1 MDKPPTQGNF
11 CDKHVKVQKPVTVE
25 EYNWHMSY
33 TDKKERIAKSYSINQ
48 KTSVWIKKLSFY

>member
-1 MDKPPTQGNF
+1 MHKPLAQGNF

-33 TDKKERIAKSYSINQ
+33 TDKEESDI
-48 KTSVWIKKLSFY
+48 SVNKKKYCDVFAPCKNG